1 MQVRGCRALGVAR
14 DVVVEHLLGLLSL
27 RVMGIE
33 TLNNAARAAGFAMAA
48 SDEPYEEAR
57 REAPVETQ
65 VDERIW
71 QSQALVA
78 APSAEE
84 RHHKGEWLRSML
96 GLVWGRAPASPA

>member
-1 MQVRGCRALGVAR
+1 
-14 DVVVEHLLGLLSL
+14 
-27 RVMGIE
+27 MGIE

-57 REAPVETQ
+57 EGLVETQ